1 MRSFCVAL
9 PLPLALLLL
18 LACSGPNGN
27 ELFAKNS
34 VTTAGAG
41 AGGGTFTAAA
51 GTGSTSGQSQT
62 QGGAGP
68 SEATGGSS
76 SSGASM
82 SLGGSSMPSGGSGG
96 SGGQVAIPP
105 PVIESCEMLD
115 GAVTNDE
122 SGNCYRINADKLT
135 FGDAR
140 EACIAIGGHLVT
152 VSSESEDAFV
162 HGLLDEEHWLG
173 ATDARANGMAG
184 VAPYTWVNGDEW
196 GYSNW
201 EDGQP
206 NAVATNCPGEN
217 SGAKC
222 FEHCAYQDDSGG
234 WNDRACWHTIA
245 SICEWDIGIE

>member
-1 MRSFCVAL
+1 MRSFCFALSL
-9 PLPLALLLL
+9 PLLVLV
-18 LACSGPNGN
+18 ACSGPNGH

-41 AGGGTFTAAA
+41 DPGGSSAATAGI
-51 GTGSTSGQSQT
+51 GSTSGQSQT
-62 QGGAGP
+62 LGGGGT
-68 SEATGGSS
+68 SEALGGSS
-76 SSGASM
+76 SSGAGT

-96 SGGQVAIPP
+96 SGGQVASPP
-105 PVIESCEMLD
+105 PIIESCDMLD
-115 GAVTNDE
+115 GAVINGE
-122 SGNCYRINADKLT
+122 NGNCYRINADKLT

-140 EACIAIGGHLVT
+140 EACIATGGHLVT
-152 VSSESEDAFV
+152 VTSESEDDFV
-162 HGLLDEEHWLG
+162 HDLLDDEHWLG
-173 ATDARANGMAG
+173 ASDGRANGMNG
-184 VAPYTWVNGDEW
+184 VAPYTWVNGDAW

-217 SGAKC
+217 SGANC

-245 SICEWDIGIE
+245 SICEWDIASE